1 MKRFLLIFGLL
12 LCMVSFYSPMQAQN
26 VNININIGRQP
37 SWEPTG
43 YDYVDFYYFPDINC
57 YYDVNIGMF
66 YYPNAGRWISAR
78 YLPRQF
84 SGYDLYRMH
93 KVVINQNNPWRY
105 NHIHYRDYKRYAGH
119 SNQIV
124 IRDSRD
130 NRNKNNRDNNRNWYY
145 SERNNKQDNYSNDRG
160 NDKPKGM
167 KSSAKRDRDL
177 AANNRN
183 NKDNQRR
190 NR

>member
-12 LCMVSFYSPMQAQN
+12 LCMVPFYSSMEAQN

-37 SWEPTG
+37 SWGPTG

-66 YYPNAGRWISAR
+66 YYPNAGRWVSAR

-84 SGYDLYRMH
+84 RGYDLYRMH

-105 NHIHYRDYKRYAGH
+105 NHIHYRDYKHYAGH
-119 SNQIV
+119 SNQII

-130 NRNKNNRDNNRNWYY
+130 NRYKNNRDDNRNWYY
-145 SERNNKQDNYSNDRG
+145 SERGSKQDNYSKDR
-160 NDKPKGM
+160 NN
-167 KSSAKRDRDL
+167 KSKSVQSSKKRDRDL
-177 AANNRN
+177 AANDRN
-183 NKDNQRR
+183 NRDNQRR